1 MQSHNLPFYRKIH
14 LRIQAI
20 LHKDAGVAA
29 ALDLFSVDR
38 NCDNR
43 GKVVAPDGL
52 SVAVIADRLDLVSR
66 NADLFSTGLQ
76 RLVSIVVI
84 SADRVAVSDEG
95 ALQLVDGRTEP
106 SNVTAGQKQADS
118 EKQKNKAFSLSHKNL
133 LFVCD
138 RVSIS
143 LIRRVLHKIF
153 IYFLKKIPPTSLIHT
168 SYNSCIQMA
177 ATQ

>member
-1 MQSHNLPFYRKIH
+1 MFRNSRVCPRYAVSSIALNDLRRKIH

-43 GKVVAPDGL
+43 GKVGAPDGL

-66 NADLFSTGLQ
+66 NADLFSTGLK

-95 ALQLVDGRTEP
+95 ALQLVDGRSEP

-118 EKQKNKAFSLSHKNL
+118 EKQKNKAFS
-133 LFVCD
+133 F
-138 RVSIS
+138 IS
-143 LIRRVLHKIF
+143 FCL
-153 IYFLKKIPPTSLIHT
+153 
-168 SYNSCIQMA
+168 
-177 ATQ
+177 